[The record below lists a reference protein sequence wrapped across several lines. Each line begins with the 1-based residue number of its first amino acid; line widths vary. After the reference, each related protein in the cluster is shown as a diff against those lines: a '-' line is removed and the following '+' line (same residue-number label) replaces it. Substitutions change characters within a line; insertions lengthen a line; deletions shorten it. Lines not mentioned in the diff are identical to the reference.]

1 MTVAELLKDC
11 PRGTRLYAID
21 LGDVMLDSAH
31 TEHTYRRC
39 AIKVVLISPD
49 RKYMTSV
56 YDDEGYLLKGA
67 GERLLFPSKEN
78 RDWTTFDKEKTEI
91 HPLYEYV
98 LRMEARRAV

>member
-1 MTVAELLKDC
+1 M
-11 PRGTRLYAID
+11 YAID
-21 LGDVMLDSAH
+21 LGDVMLDSVH
-31 TEHTYRRC
+31 TESTRY

-78 RDWTTFDKEKTEI
+78 RDWTTFDKEKIEI
-91 HPLYEYV
+91 HPLYERV